1 MRAAAPRGTKRC
13 KMSLEEKV
21 VKEEQK
27 DVDSYC
33 DIDGLLETSDDG
45 QEDYSDIDK
54 LLESSCSDDEQEL
67 GVKGLQKV
75 LYSTK
80 KCEVRLKRLASSKLD
95 MNNNKDDSDSDIEIE
110 SVSKESDDDI
120 EVAPRSS
127 S

>member
-1 MRAAAPRGTKRC
+1 VRAAAPRGTKRC

-110 SVSKESDDDI
+110 SVI
-120 EVAPRSS
+120 L
-127 S
+127 